1 LTIPRQWYDATTG
14 RRQVPYFFYGSQQF
28 SRGYQSHGYSGC
40 TKIRRRPF
48 FSKPSVTTA
57 IAVYIFIIGLV
68 YNIILRNLWQPQ
80 GSQKIADELLH
91 VAVPLLYVLYWL
103 IFAKKNPLQ
112 WMDAVK

>member
-1 LTIPRQWYDATTG
+1 
-14 RRQVPYFFYGSQQF
+14 
-28 SRGYQSHGYSGC
+28 
-40 TKIRRRPF
+40 
-48 FSKPSVTTA
+48 
-57 IAVYIFIIGLV
+57 V